1 MEEELNINWSE
12 IKSQPR
18 EITPKRSFTSLLEE
32 LKYYCH
38 PGRFTEPYDK
48 NKVDIANE
56 LYYQIESS
64 LKESDTINI
73 RKFLVK
79 AIKELE
85 SEELA
90 NNLRCGLLE
99 KFKQQIANS
108 DYDHQKI
115 AIANDYYNR
124 IINCSNI
131 NEILEIEEE
140 LIKIEELNKDKPN
153 TSQEDESITALVCVL
168 IIFAIIIILSY
179 SLSNH

>member
-38 PGRFTEPYDK
+38 PGRFLEPYDK

-56 LYYQIESS
+56 LYDQIKS

-153 TSQEDESITALVCVL
+153 NTSQEVEGYVVIMTFFVIVL
-168 IIFAIIIILSY
+168 IVFGIKAVLGK
-179 SLSNH
+179 